1 MRLKRILLILA
12 GVLLIGVLVACG
24 GDTGTDTDNN
34 TEPESEQNEQ
44 NESDSSVKE
53 FNQEIVDNENVKAT
67 LVSVERKTDSLFG
80 DSVEVTF
87 EVENKR
93 SDTIEVQA
101 REVSADGKMIDEAM
115 LVMSQEVS
123 SGKKADAVLTIQ
135 NFEEDGELPAM
146 EENIEM
152 LLHIFSWDDFDFSED
167 HEVTIDLS

>member
-1 MRLKRILLILA
+1 M
-12 GVLLIGVLVACG
+12 
-24 GDTGTDTDNN
+24 
-34 TEPESEQNEQ
+34 
-44 NESDSSVKE
+44 
-53 FNQEIVDNENVKAT
+53 KAT

-152 LLHIFSWDDFDFSED
+152 LLHIFSWDDFDFTED

>member
-1 MRLKRILLILA
+1 MKRILLILA
-12 GVLLIGVLVACG
+12 GVLSIGVLAACG
-24 GDTGTDTDNN
+24 GDTGTDADNN
-34 TEPESEQNEQ
+34 AEPESEQNEQ
-44 NESDSSVKE
+44 DEVDTNVKE

-67 LVSVERKTDSLFG
+67 LVSVERKSDSLFG

-123 SGKKADAVLTIQ
+123 AGKKADAVLTIQ
-135 NFEEDGELPAM
+135 NFEEDGELPSM

-152 LLHIFSWDDFDFSED
+152 LLHIFSWDDFDFTED